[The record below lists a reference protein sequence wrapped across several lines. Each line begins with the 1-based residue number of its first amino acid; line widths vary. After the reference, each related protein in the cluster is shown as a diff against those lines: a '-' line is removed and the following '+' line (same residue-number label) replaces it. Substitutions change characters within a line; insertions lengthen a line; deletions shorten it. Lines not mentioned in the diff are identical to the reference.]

1 MTDLSAET
9 GIAIDELHRIFSGD
23 ENNTLEVMLC
33 VLDALGVKLTAVSQH
48 EGSVWPANLVL

>member
-1 MTDLSAET
+1 
-9 GIAIDELHRIFSGD
+9 
-23 ENNTLEVMLC
+23 MLC